1 MEEEEIA
8 KFCDLSNPFDPV
20 DFMLFKEE
28 IKDDF
33 QNIYTKVFENNED
46 KKALVISKNLFP
58 RFFYIFS
65 LQEILKK
72 HFQIYFFE
80 SCPQKI
86 VEFNVLFIIPPEKKC
101 IDIIA
106 KQMDRDEADMHE
118 LKKDFEK
125 NKNMFISKKYF
136 YLYVPKIDLS
146 LLNYSEEHYGERYEM
161 FQTYYDFELLS
172 IPFDYDLISLEDKLS
187 FKELFL
193 FKFSDC
199 IDNLA
204 NLLIKIEEIFG
215 RIKYRYILGENSKKV
230 SDFLDKK
237 EKEGFLSD
245 KNNDE
250 ILACFFIDRSVD
262 YITPLC
268 TELTYEALLHQ
279 YFNIIFSKIKVKNE
293 IVKIK
298 KEKKVKEEEKK
309 EDEKKEEEKTEE
321 EKIKEER
328 EREEKEKEEIMTIML
343 GFNDKLFQLIKSF
356 NFGKLGLFLTKRY
369 EYQDRIFKEMKTTK
383 NKDLDSDHVK
393 QEFDLVREMNTERPQ
408 LKMHINLFNYI
419 RGFTSLP
426 QSKRRLN
433 LEQTLLQG
441 GKECLDLIHDYYDS
455 EMARK
460 GDPYELL
467 KLFCLENLAF
477 GGVKGKI
484 YDTFKNDFL
493 MTYSEDLFF
502 LFKNLE
508 ELKILNKDGK
518 SKLYQMLFEKLDLIN
533 FNVNTNKPND
543 TSYVFGGFSPI
554 SIRFIEKALK
564 IGWTGFQKEL
574 FKNMG
579 IEYEFPPDEKHVM
592 FPKNNV
598 NYILLVYTGGIT
610 YSEIEA
616 VRYLNTSPDYS
627 KYKFLIITTNIING
641 KDFFNEIRD
650 DKIETRLDE
659 SMIKKPEENVV
670 VMDKKTLEKHK
681 KKEKEEQKK
690 KDKEER
696 ERMKKKVKQEKELE
710 KDRAE
715 FKKMKEKLNKK

>member
-309 EDEKKEEEKTEE
+309 EDEKKRGRKNRR
-321 EKIKEER
+321 R
-328 EREEKEKEEIMTIML
+328 E
-343 GFNDKLFQLIKSF
+343 N
-356 NFGKLGLFLTKRY
+356 
-369 EYQDRIFKEMKTTK
+369 
-383 NKDLDSDHVK
+383 
-393 QEFDLVREMNTERPQ
+393 
-408 LKMHINLFNYI
+408 
-419 RGFTSLP
+419 
-426 QSKRRLN
+426 KRRKRKRRKRKRRN
-433 LEQTLLQG
+433 N
-441 GKECLDLIHDYYDS
+441 DNN
-455 EMARK
+455 AR
-460 GDPYELL
+460 
-467 KLFCLENLAF
+467 
-477 GGVKGKI
+477 I
-484 YDTFKNDFL
+484 
-493 MTYSEDLFF
+493 
-502 LFKNLE
+502 
-508 ELKILNKDGK
+508 
-518 SKLYQMLFEKLDLIN
+518 
-533 FNVNTNKPND
+533 
-543 TSYVFGGFSPI
+543 
-554 SIRFIEKALK
+554 
-564 IGWTGFQKEL
+564 
-574 FKNMG
+574 
-579 IEYEFPPDEKHVM
+579 
-592 FPKNNV
+592 
-598 NYILLVYTGGIT
+598 
-610 YSEIEA
+610 
-616 VRYLNTSPDYS
+616 
-627 KYKFLIITTNIING
+627 
-641 KDFFNEIRD
+641 
-650 DKIETRLDE
+650 
-659 SMIKKPEENVV
+659 
-670 VMDKKTLEKHK
+670 
-681 KKEKEEQKK
+681 
-690 KDKEER
+690 
-696 ERMKKKVKQEKELE
+696 
-710 KDRAE
+710 
-715 FKKMKEKLNKK
+715 